1 MTKRKLSD
9 LLKEESENIDDSSPK
24 SEPTA
29 SKPTQEVESESMS
42 TTSTNGRTTRR
53 APTKADLQEM
63 VRELKAG
70 LAESQ
75 TEVENLQAQLNDK
88 EGYVEELRGYLD
100 KANDL
105 KVELDKAQKA
115 ITQLEEENAD
125 LRKELAA
132 AKASSKPSSGQSL
145 TQRVPAARPGLV
157 AKAAPGGQNAAY
169 GRRPVAPTVN
179 PTQDGE
185 DFSKQTWLL

>member
-1 MTKRKLSD
+1 MTKRRLSD
-9 LLKEESENIDDSSPK
+9 LLKEESDYIDDSSPK
-24 SEPTA
+24 SETTA
-29 SKPTQEVESESMS
+29 SKPTQEVESEAMA
-42 TTSTNGRTTRR
+42 TTTTNGRTTRR
-53 APTKADLQEM
+53 SPTKADLQEM

-75 TEVENLQAQLNDK
+75 TELENLQAQLNDK

-115 ITQLEEENAD
+115 IAQLEEENAD
-125 LRKELAA
+125 LRKELEA
-132 AKASSKPSSGQSL
+132 AKSGSKPSSSQTL
-145 TQRVPAARPGLV
+145 TRRVPAARPGLV
-157 AKAAPGGQNAAY
+157 AKAAPGGEHLAY
-169 GRRPVAPTVN
+169 GRRPVAPTAN
-179 PTQDGE
+179 PAQDGE